1 MMIRRSPALPG
12 RRLRVRLHAGGVF
25 LVAAGLAVLA
35 GCATA
40 EGPEPRGA
48 AAVRQ
53 EIAGKIAG
61 IRDAI
66 LAKSAEGIVRP
77 GTDDWSF
84 TGPDGVTFDRKGFVT
99 RTEALFAR
107 VVAIESLTTDVDR
120 IGFASPT
127 TAEVEIT
134 QTMVRSERAAD
145 TGAVTRLWLRYRER
159 HAWVR
164 TPTGWRVR
172 KVEFIGTPERRVL
185 AAGEK
190 P

>member
-1 MMIRRSPALPG
+1 MKTLLSPALSG
-12 RRLRVRLHAGGVF
+12 RWWRVLLRVCGAVVGAV
-25 LVAAGLAVLA
+25 GLAVLA
-35 GCATA
+35 GCATSD
-40 EGPEPRGA
+40 GPEPRGA
-48 AAVRQ
+48 AAVRR

-77 GTDDWSF
+77 GTEDWSF
-84 TGPDGVTFDRKGFVT
+84 TGPDGVTFDRKGFVA

-120 IGFASPT
+120 IVFASPT
-127 TAEVEIT
+127 AADVEIT

-159 HAWVR
+159 HVWVQ

>member
-1 MMIRRSPALPG
+1 MQYGRSPALLL
-12 RRLRVRLHAGGVF
+12 RWLRVLPRGCGVLAGALGW
-25 LVAAGLAVLA
+25 AVLA

-84 TGPDGVTFDRKGFVT
+84 TGPDGVKFDRKGFVA

-120 IGFASPT
+120 IAFASPT
-127 TAEVEIT
+127 AAEVEIT

-172 KVEFIGTPERRVL
+172 TVEFVGTPERRVL